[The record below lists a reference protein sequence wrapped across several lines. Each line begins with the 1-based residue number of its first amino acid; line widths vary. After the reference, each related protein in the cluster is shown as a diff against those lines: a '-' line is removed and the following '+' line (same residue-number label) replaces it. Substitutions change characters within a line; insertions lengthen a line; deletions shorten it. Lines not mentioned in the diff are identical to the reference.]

1 MLLGDSI
8 SITFPYE
15 IDLLFLNLKRLPII
29 FCYLA
34 GGLVRYTQARHPER
48 PKVPMR
54 SLRLAGAL
62 EGLQCQ
68 LARSCRP
75 LQALWGQQHHLRRQR
90 YPFYFSFH

>member
-62 EGLQCQ
+62 EGLQRQ
-68 LARSCRP
+68 LARSYTP
-75 LQALWGQQHHLRRQR
+75 QALWRQQHHLLLQR
-90 YPFYFSFH
+90 